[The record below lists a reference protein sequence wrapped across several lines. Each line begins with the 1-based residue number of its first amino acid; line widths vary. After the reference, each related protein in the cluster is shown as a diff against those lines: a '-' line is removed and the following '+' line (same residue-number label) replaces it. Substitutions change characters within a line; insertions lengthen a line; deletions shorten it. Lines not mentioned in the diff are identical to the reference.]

1 LVAVK
6 RPKLVALMEPLPVL
20 AATSSIPFVGSS
32 LFLSTMSGDYEP
44 FVAVYDVA
52 ADIIQPTE
60 LVSLD
65 GLHIGNSTNT
75 SATTLP

>member
-1 LVAVK
+1 M
-6 RPKLVALMEPLPVL
+6 ALMEPLSVL

-44 FVAVYDVA
+44 FVAVYDVS
-52 ADIIQPTE
+52 ADIIQPKE
-60 LVSLD
+60 FVDLD
-65 GLHIGNSTNT
+65 GLHIGNSTNI